1 MVLILNMWLAMDFDA
16 VWGVVSPAV
25 DLADEGVTKEEVL
38 QGLLE
43 GSLLCF
49 SLEKSAAIVTF
60 ARGGR
65 LRVALAGGDLE
76 ELKLINED
84 ILQYARD
91 AGYRGVE
98 IIGRPGW
105 ERALPDYEK
114 AAIIL
119 RQDFKP

>member
-1 MVLILNMWLAMDFDA
+1 MDFER
-16 VWGVVSPAV
+16 VWDLIRPAV
-25 DLADEGVTKEEVL
+25 DLADEGVTKEEIL
-38 QGLLE
+38 QGLSS

-60 ARGGR
+60 ARGRR

-84 ILQYARD
+84 ILQYARE

-105 ERALPDYEK
+105 ERALPEYAQ
-114 AAIIL
+114 AAVIL
-119 RQDFKP
+119 RQDFKS